1 MKKLIAIVA
10 CALLASSPLSA
21 ALLRVQTVISRFAD
35 DGKTDLL
42 GAPSVI
48 LHSERPARASIE
60 SVDLIMLGS
69 GNLESGLRLNARLL
83 KKIGDGKI
91 QRIEVPTT
99 TLEAGK
105 PVIVR
110 AGEFQLEFTASL
122 EELAGMNVE
131 FPGGTLSELLASL
144 PKNKPA
150 TFNVI
155 GEKEDMATQ
164 LPPISLYVVTPDVLF
179 AALNKILNPRGLAIS
194 QSRAGNYD
202 QFGRGMVYVL
212 ERIVRPEAGLSPT
225 APRFRSYPL
234 HDYLTETQTIDAIT
248 DAMREAWQMMP
259 NAKPDALVLKF
270 HPGTQLL
277 LVSAPPEAIGVVE
290 SIISKL
296 PSKARINMMPMANP
310 ADEARRLDLVAE
322 EVRTRRALRQAATST
337 GSSANPLDRVEQ
349 IIADSEQRRAERTAA
364 RPPTA
369 PAKSTE
375 TPAEREKRLEEIRA
389 EVERRR
395 ASRPAAEKT
404 TPPASP
410 ALAPAEPEKK

>member
-1 MKKLIAIVA
+1 MKKLLALVA
-10 CALLASSPLSA
+10 CALLASTSLSA

-48 LHSERPARASIE
+48 LFNERPVRAPLE
-60 SVDLIMLGS
+60 NMDLIMLSS

-83 KKIGDGKI
+83 KKLGDGKI
-91 QRIEVPTT
+91 QRVEIPTT

-110 AGEFQLEFTASL
+110 AEEFQLEFTASL
-122 EELAGMNVE
+122 EEPASLNVE
-131 FPGGTLSELLASL
+131 FPGGTISELLASL
-144 PKNKPA
+144 PKNKALP
-150 TFNVI
+150 FNLV
-155 GEKEDMATQ
+155 GEKEDLATQ
-164 LPPISLYVVTPDVLF
+164 LPPLSLASVTPETLF
-179 AALNKILNPRGLAIS
+179 SAINKFLHPRGLGIS
-194 QSRAGNYD
+194 QTRASNYEP
-202 QFGRGMVYVL
+202 FGRSTVYIL

-225 APRFRSYPL
+225 AARFRSYPL

-259 NAKPDALVLKF
+259 NAKSDALVLKF

-296 PSKARINMMPMANP
+296 PSKTRINTMPLSTP
-310 ADEARRLDLVAE
+310 GDEARRLDMVAE

-337 GSSANPLDRVEQ
+337 DSSANPLDRVEQ
-349 IIADSEQRRAERTAA
+349 VIADNEQRRAERAA
-364 RPPTA
+364 SSAPPSAT
-369 PAKSTE
+369 KSAE
-375 TPAEREKRLEEIRA
+375 TPEEREKRLEQVRA

-395 ASRPAAEKT
+395 AARPV
-404 TPPASP
+404 TPKI
-410 ALAPAEPEKK
+410 APPPTPEPEKK